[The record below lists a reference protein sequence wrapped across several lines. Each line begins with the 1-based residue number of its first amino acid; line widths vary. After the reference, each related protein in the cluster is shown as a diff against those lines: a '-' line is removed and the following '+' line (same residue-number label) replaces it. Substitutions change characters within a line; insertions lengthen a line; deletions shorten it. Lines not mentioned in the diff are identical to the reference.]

1 MKQFVPFLLVLS
13 LLLALPVGQAQDM
26 QGPSWEMGWVTD
38 VDPKYVVDLEDDWD
52 VTGELVVYVANEGP
66 ATLNL
71 DLTYDYDE
79 DGPFQLDG
87 PESIEVAGNT
97 NDTFRITIT
106 GAEADVVRAF
116 SPSSS
121 VELVIAGDEKV
132 GDSTLRTQEIE
143 ADITVPRMYRLVP
156 NAVEPTDLLFAG
168 SWVDFTLEVSNL
180 GNTQDAITMGEA
192 TVRSCPHLTVSGL
205 EQLDNTVVQ
214 VTNANGDNK
223 VTFTL
228 RLEASSSHQERTCEV
243 SIAVESEGDKNL
255 RSSTFN
261 VEVSA
266 PAADDPSMS
275 DDDTEDDE
283 TGSLSTSDSLPWPPV
298 SQFFLVCSAAF
309 LLAGRKTTSGTNG
322 KKV

>member
-38 VDPKYVVDLEDDWD
+38 VDPKYIVDLEDDWD
-52 VTGELVVYVANEGP
+52 LTGELVVYVANEGP
-66 ATLNL
+66 AALNL

-79 DGPFQLDG
+79 EGPFQLDG

-106 GAEADVVRAF
+106 GDEADVVRAF

-121 VELVIAGDEKV
+121 VELVIVGEEKV

-156 NAVEPTDLLFAG
+156 NSVEPTDVLFAG

-180 GNTQDAITMGEA
+180 GNTQDAITTGEA

-214 VTNANGDNK
+214 VTNANGNNK

-243 SIAVESEGDKNL
+243 SIAVESEGDKNQ

-275 DDDTEDDE
+275 DDDTEDDD
-283 TGSLSTSDSLPWPPV
+283 TGTLSTSDSLPWPPV
-298 SQFFLVCSAAF
+298 GQFLLACCAAF
-309 LLAGRKTTSGTNG
+309 LLAGRKTKGANNG
-322 KKV
+322 KRV

>member
-1 MKQFVPFLLVLS
+1 MKQVTP
-13 LLLALPVGQAQDM
+13 LLLALSLVLMLPVGQAQDM

-66 ATLNL
+66 AALNL
-71 DLTYDYDE
+71 ALTYDYDE
-79 DGPFQLDG
+79 EGPFVLDG

-106 GAEADVVRAF
+106 GATADVVRAF

-121 VELVIAGDEKV
+121 VELVVVGEEKV
-132 GDSTLRTQEIE
+132 GDSSLRTQEVE
-143 ADITVPRMYRLVP
+143 ADMTVPRMYRLVP
-156 NAVEPTDLLFAG
+156 NAVEPTDALFAG

-192 TVRSCPHLTVSGL
+192 TVRSCPHLTVSGM

-223 VTFTL
+223 ATFTL

-243 SIAVESEGDKNL
+243 SIAVESEGDGNL

-261 VEVSA
+261 VDVSA
-266 PAADDPSMS
+266 PAADDPLLP
-275 DDDTEDDE
+275 DDDVGDDD

-298 SQFFLVCSAAF
+298 GQLLVACAVAVLF
-309 LLAGRKTTSGTNG
+309 AGRTRESKSME
-322 KKV
+322 K

>member
-1 MKQFVPFLLVLS
+1 MKQVTP
-13 LLLALPVGQAQDM
+13 LLLALSLVLMLPVGQAQDM

-38 VDPKYVVDLEDDWD
+38 VDPKYIVDLEDDWD

-66 ATLNL
+66 AALNL
-71 DLTYDYDE
+71 ALTYDYDE
-79 DGPFQLDG
+79 EGPFVLDG

-106 GAEADVVRAF
+106 GATADVVRAF

-121 VELVIAGDEKV
+121 VELVVVGEEKV
-132 GDSTLRTQEIE
+132 GDSSLRTQEIE
-143 ADITVPRMYRLVP
+143 ADMTVPRMYRLVP
-156 NAVEPTDLLFAG
+156 NAVEPTDALFAG

-192 TVRSCPHLTVSGL
+192 TVRSCPHLTVSGM

-223 VTFTL
+223 ATFTL

-243 SIAVESEGDKNL
+243 SIAVESEGDGNL

-261 VEVSA
+261 VDVSA
-266 PAADDPSMS
+266 PAADDPLLP
-275 DDDTEDDE
+275 DDDVGDDD

-298 SQFFLVCSAAF
+298 GQL
-309 LLAGRKTTSGTNG
+309 LLACAVAVLFAGRNRESKSME
-322 KKV
+322 K

>member
-1 MKQFVPFLLVLS
+1 MKQVTP
-13 LLLALPVGQAQDM
+13 LLLALSLVLMLPVGQAQDM

-66 ATLNL
+66 AALNL
-71 DLTYDYDE
+71 ALTYDYDE
-79 DGPFQLDG
+79 EGPFVLDG

-106 GAEADVVRAF
+106 GATADVVRAF

-121 VELVIAGDEKV
+121 VELVVVGEEKV
-132 GDSTLRTQEIE
+132 GDSSLRTQEVE
-143 ADITVPRMYRLVP
+143 ADMTVPRMYRLVP
-156 NAVEPTDLLFAG
+156 NAVEPTDALFAG

-192 TVRSCPHLTVSGL
+192 TVRSCPHLTVSGM

-223 VTFTL
+223 ATFTL

-243 SIAVESEGDKNL
+243 SIAVESEGDGNL

-261 VEVSA
+261 VDVSA
-266 PAADDPSMS
+266 PAADDPLLP
-275 DDDTEDDE
+275 DDDVGDDD

-298 SQFFLVCSAAF
+298 GQLLVACAVAVLFS
-309 LLAGRKTTSGTNG
+309 GRNRESKSVE
-322 KKV
+322 K

>member
-1 MKQFVPFLLVLS
+1 MKHIVAAFFLISLVA
-13 LLLALPVGQAQDM
+13 ALPSVPAQDM

-38 VDPKYVVDLEDDWD
+38 VDPKYTVDLEDDWD
-52 VTGELVVYVANEGP
+52 LTGALVVYVSNEGP
-66 ATLNL
+66 AALNL
-71 DLTYDYDE
+71 ALAYDYDD
-79 DGPFQLDG
+79 DGPFELDG

-97 NDTFRITIT
+97 NDTFTITIT
-106 GAEADVVRAF
+106 GTDADVVRAF

-121 VELVIAGDEKV
+121 LELLVIGEEKV

-156 NAVEPTDLLFAG
+156 SAVEPTDTLFAG

-192 TVRSCPHLTVSGL
+192 TIRSCPHLTVTGL

-223 VTFTL
+223 ATFTL

-243 SIAVESEGDKNL
+243 SIAVESEGDNNK
-255 RSSTFN
+255 RSSTIKVN
-261 VEVSA
+261 VNA
-266 PAADDPSMS
+266 PAADEPVVP
-275 DDDTEDDE
+275 DDDTSDDE
-283 TGSLSTSDSLPWPPV
+283 TGPLSTSDSLPWPPMV
-298 SQFFLVCSAAF
+298 ELLMVCMVAFFLVGGKPLQSS
-309 LLAGRKTTSGTNG
+309 SG
-322 KKV
+322 KRV

>member
-1 MKQFVPFLLVLS
+1 MKQVTP
-13 LLLALPVGQAQDM
+13 LLLALSLVLMLPVGQAQDM

-52 VTGELVVYVANEGP
+52 VTGELVVYVSNEGP
-66 ATLNL
+66 AALNL
-71 DLTYDYDE
+71 ALTYDYDE
-79 DGPFQLDG
+79 EGPFVLDG

-106 GAEADVVRAF
+106 GATADVVRAF

-121 VELVIAGDEKV
+121 VELVVVGEEKV
-132 GDSTLRTQEIE
+132 GDSSLRTQEVE
-143 ADITVPRMYRLVP
+143 ADMTVPRMYRLVP
-156 NAVEPTDLLFAG
+156 NAVEPTDALFAG

-192 TVRSCPHLTVSGL
+192 TVRSCPHLTVSGM

-223 VTFTL
+223 ATFTL

-243 SIAVESEGDKNL
+243 SIAVESEGDGNL

-261 VEVSA
+261 VDVSA
-266 PAADDPSMS
+266 PAADDPLLP
-275 DDDTEDDE
+275 DDDVGDDD

-298 SQFFLVCSAAF
+298 GQLLVACAVAVLF
-309 LLAGRKTTSGTNG
+309 AGRNRESKSME
-322 KKV
+322 K